1 MYIGIAR
8 FALTYMYATL
18 FTYVAFR
25 LTRNIRHSYLR
36 AALSQE
42 VGFFDHGTAGSISV
56 QATSNGKLIQSGIA
70 EKLGLF
76 IQSVA
81 TFIAAFVIAFISQ
94 WKLTLIIICIMPALL
109 IVVGSVAVVDSQIE
123 TNILKVYAQAA
134 AYAESILASVRAVK
148 AFSLESRIGEKYA
161 SYLSGARRLGDK
173 KSPLYGVMF
182 GAEYF
187 IVYAGMGLAYWQG
200 IAMVSRGEVDNVGTV
215 FT

>member
-148 AFSLESRIGEKYA
+148 AFSLESRIGEKYT
-161 SYLSGARRLGDK
+161 SYLSSARKLGDK